1 MALAILVKFSVLAD
15 VAIKVKPDS
24 DGLPGMKAAEKLV
37 DGLAAFILIACAA
50 GALLGI
56 GQWVLGSRHSN
67 YSQADSGKNKV
78 AVAAGGAFLVGA
90 LAAIINFFAGAGGAV
105 K

>member
-1 MALAILVKFSVLAD
+1 MALATLAKLPPLLEAA
-15 VAIKVKPDS
+15 VKVKPNS
-24 DGLPGMKAAEKLV
+24 TALPGMAAAEKLV
-37 DGLAAFILIACAA
+37 DGLAAFVLLGCAA

-56 GQWVLGSRHSN
+56 GQWVLGSRTNN
-67 YSQADSGKNKV
+67 YSQADSGRTKV

-90 LAAIINFFAGAGGAV
+90 LAAIINFFLSAGGAV